1 MEGRG
6 RGRRRENVF
15 DERRCLLV
23 CLFVCWLCFVG
34 TSATADF
41 RNFAIIYS
49 IFTRAQNRKHIINV
63 LLLFGFLLPF
73 PNLVITTNQTSLAH
87 TYRVRVCV
95 CVCVEKESRERG
107 DTWSIRGAKARV
119 SDCVCAQGEEPA
131 EPAAPAAQ
139 ANHVPVSTAAI
150 SPCHA
155 TAGTHTVRCV
165 SMLLLC

>member
-1 MEGRG
+1 M
-6 RGRRRENVF
+6 
-15 DERRCLLV
+15 LV
-23 CLFVCWLCFVG
+23 CLFVVVLCWHKRNSRLQKFRDNLFNFHPSPKQKAHHQRFVAVWI
-34 TSATADF
+34 SS
-41 RNFAIIYS
+41 S
-49 IFTRAQNRKHIINV
+49 ISQPRHHNQ
-63 LLLFGFLLPF
+63 
-73 PNLVITTNQTSLAH
+73 PNQPCSHLSCA
-87 TYRVRVCV
+87 